1 MASSSQDIAAGGQRG
16 WLRTIIGDFLAASSR
31 RTTHSKTVR
40 AGPLGDY
47 PQLKAEIKR
56 LGLLDRQPAYYAW
69 KAAQTLAFVLL
80 GAAWVGLTRGTHLV
94 WFGAPLL
101 AFASAQLT
109 LLGHDA
115 AHRAIFASPRANDLL
130 ALVCINA
137 LNGGSYRWWATSHNE
152 HHARS
157 GDLTRD
163 PDLDYPF
170 LAFNEAQAQLKS
182 PRFRPVLARQH
193 ALIVAFA
200 TLVGFTLRAYSVVS
214 LARGRGARGE
224 APATALFYLVYPYL
238 MVTALGPARAA
249 LFTLAALAFNG
260 LILAS
265 ITAPGHW
272 AMPMPEATHAMDF
285 VRHQVT
291 TSRNLAGGA
300 LVDLWYGGLNLQ
312 IEHHLFPTMAR
323 NNLRRAREVVRAFCA
338 ERGISYHEVSPGV
351 AYGEIYST
359 LRRVARYVR
368 DKVD

>member
-1 MASSSQDIAAGGQRG
+1 MGSSPQDITAKGGSG
-16 WLRTIIGDFLAASSR
+16 WIRAVVGDFLAASSR
-31 RTTHSKTVR
+31 RTAHSKTVR

-47 PQLKAEIKR
+47 PQLKIEVKR

-69 KAAQTLAFVLL
+69 KSAQALAFVLL
-80 GAAWVGLTRGTHLV
+80 GVAWVGFTRGTHLV
-94 WFGAPLL
+94 WFGAALL

-115 AHRAIFASPRANDLL
+115 AHRAVFASPRANDLL
-130 ALVCINA
+130 ALLCINA
-137 LNGGSYRWWATSHNE
+137 LNGGSYRWWAASHNE

-170 LAFNEAQAQLKS
+170 LAFSEVQAALKT

-193 ALIVAFA
+193 ALVIPFA
-200 TLVGFTLRAYSVVS
+200 ALVGFTLRAYSLVS
-214 LARGRGARGE
+214 LARGRGARAE
-224 APATALFYLVYPYL
+224 IPAVALFYVLYPSLVIS
-238 MVTALGPARAA
+238 TLGPARGA
-249 LFTLAALAFNG
+249 LFTLIALALNG

-312 IEHHLFPTMAR
+312 IEHHLFPSMAR

-338 ERGISYHEVSPGV
+338 ERGIPYHEVSPGA
-351 AYGEIYST
+351 AYAEIYST
-359 LRRVARYVR
+359 MRRVARHVR
-368 DKVD
+368 DQAN